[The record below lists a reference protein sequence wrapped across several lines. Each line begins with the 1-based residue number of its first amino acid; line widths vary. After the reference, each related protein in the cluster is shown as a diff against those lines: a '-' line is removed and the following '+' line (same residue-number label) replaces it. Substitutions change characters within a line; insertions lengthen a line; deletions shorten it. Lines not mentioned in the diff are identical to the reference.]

1 MNDFRL
7 QWNADGYMIPHAV
20 NQNEELNFDDD
31 TNDPLKISYSKQE
44 IRKVIFFL
52 DNYHLSHGAYH
63 ELRMIC

>member
-44 IRKVIFFL
+44 IR
-52 DNYHLSHGAYH
+52 
-63 ELRMIC
+63 